1 MLRFCE
7 AANEVLVV
15 VCDEPTSITDA
26 YALIKKVSLGYA
38 RKNFRILVNKVRSL
52 DEAKS
57 IYGNI
62 SKLARSRGLARLEYT
77 GYVLLDECLRQASH
91 LSQPVDGL
99 FPDSPAARAYR
110 TIASDLLTWPSSG
123 EEPGGLEEFVQQLLH
138 LSKQIDPIAIYA

>member
-1 MLRFCE
+1 M
-7 AANEVLVV
+7 
-15 VCDEPTSITDA
+15 
-26 YALIKKVSLGYA
+26 
-38 RKNFRILVNKVRSL
+38 
-52 DEAKS
+52 
-57 IYGNI
+57 
-62 SKLARSRGLARLEYT
+62 
-77 GYVLLDECLRQASH
+77 LLDECLRQASH